1 MKPNV
6 RSAVRTRLEAID
18 EAITEIDSF
27 TAGKTASDF
36 MSDSLLRSA
45 VLWQLV
51 RVCEPVGSL
60 ARDDVDVAQR
70 INGYRDII
78 GFRTRLIH
86 RYHQIRFDLV
96 WRYVQ
101 GDLPGLR
108 ADVRTLLEA
117 ADD

>member
-1 MKPNV
+1 MRPDV
-6 RSAVRTRLEAID
+6 RRRLEAID

-27 TAGKTASDF
+27 TAGRTASDF
-36 MSDSLLRSA
+36 TSDSMLRSA

-51 RVCEPVGSL
+51 RICEPIRSL
-60 ARDDVDVAQR
+60 ARDDLDIAQR

-86 RYHQIRFDLV
+86 RYHQIRFELV

-101 GDLPGLR
+101 DDLPGLR

-117 ADD
+117 TDD